1 MDWQKQLCELE
12 SQAAVFLQQRCPLS
26 KARLPDAP
34 LRVSSDCAGQ
44 GASAQAL
51 CHLGIQHAACMV
63 TEKDRN
69 TRFLLRK
76 VHETL
81 QLAKVEIVEDV
92 RLHLARARQGDP
104 ALRGVDLHE
113 AGYPCQ
119 AFSRM
124 GSRLGARDER
134 GFLWLNGMEILA
146 LTAPR
151 CFLLEQVP
159 ALARD
164 VEFAEIFRRSLKFLE
179 SSGFQVT
186 WRIVNSLANGVP
198 QDRERL
204 YILGVRTDV
213 VMHLCRSYSWYFQVL
228 WRCLL
233 LLLSFVSSPQNI
245 RSSYWI
251 RGLD

>member
-12 SQAAVFLQQRCPLS
+12 SQAEVFLQQRCPLS

-164 VEFAEIFRRSLKFLE
+164 AEF
-179 SSGFQVT
+179 
-186 WRIVNSLANGVP
+186 
-198 QDRERL
+198 
-204 YILGVRTDV
+204 
-213 VMHLCRSYSWYFQVL
+213 C
-228 WRCLL
+228 
-233 LLLSFVSSPQNI
+233 
-245 RSSYWI
+245 
-251 RGLD
+251 